1 MRSLRGQVARN
12 EKSIVLLTDTNLRL
26 QKHAMSIGDESR
38 VEERQKITRDLH
50 DIVGYSL
57 TSISMMLEYGED
69 LLVQNKNQKLSEIL
83 KTAADQARNGMYE
96 VRKAL
101 RQLREI
107 QELEVP
113 YFNKIKGIV
122 ENFSLVTGIDISLE
136 FGNITSDLNKR
147 GEEFVY
153 RFLQEGLT
161 NSFRHGR
168 ATSIRIILL
177 QERDNLILSIE
188 DNGVGSMD
196 IVEGIGLNGMHER
209 IVEQGGSIKYTSK
222 AEGFTIIAR
231 LPLNKM
237 QGDDYEQ

>member
-1 MRSLRGQVARN
+1 MRYERPSGSSEKYRN
-12 EKSIVLLTDTNLRL
+12 
-26 QKHAMSIGDESR
+26 
-38 VEERQKITRDLH
+38 
-50 DIVGYSL
+50 
-57 TSISMMLEYGED
+57 
-69 LLVQNKNQKLSEIL
+69 
-83 KTAADQARNGMYE
+83 
-96 VRKAL
+96 
-101 RQLREI
+101 
-107 QELEVP
+107 LEVP